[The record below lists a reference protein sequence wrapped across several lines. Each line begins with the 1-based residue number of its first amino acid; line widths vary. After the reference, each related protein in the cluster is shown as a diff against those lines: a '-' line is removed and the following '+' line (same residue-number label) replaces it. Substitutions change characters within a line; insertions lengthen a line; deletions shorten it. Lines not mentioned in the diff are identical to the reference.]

1 MGATR
6 QSDDSCSMP
15 SNSVPLTVFLAD
27 DSAPIRLRV
36 KEMLREQDLNVV
48 GEAET
53 PQSSINAILQLLPD
67 VVVLDIQLR
76 GGSGMQ
82 VLREV
87 RKAAPGVA
95 FVVFSNNASPAYRK
109 RYLSEGAMAFLDKS
123 IELDQLAKTVATAN
137 TGRKHDHC
145 NS

>member
-36 KEMLREQDLNVV
+36 KEMLREQGLTVV

-53 PQSSINAILQLLPD
+53 PQSCINAILQLLPD

-76 GGSGMQ
+76 DGSGMQ

-95 FVVFSNNASPAYRK
+95 LVVFSNNASPAYRK
-109 RYLSEGAMAFLDKS
+109 RYLS
-123 IELDQLAKTVATAN
+123 
-137 TGRKHDHC
+137 
-145 NS
+145 

>member
-36 KEMLREQDLNVV
+36 KEMLREQGLNVV

-76 GGSGMQ
+76 DGSGMQ

-95 FVVFSNNASPAYRK
+95 LVVFSNNASPAYRK
-109 RYLSEGAMAFLDKS
+109 RYLSEGATAFLDKS

-137 TGRKHDHC
+137 PGRKHDHC